1 MYMVGTNSFN
11 VTSANDQYA
20 KVEKIYVHP
29 NYSHAAYD
37 WDLALVKL
45 THPLLFTDY
54 VRPVCVPGA
63 EMAPIFNADTLTT
76 VTGWGA
82 IYEGGKFYQNNL
94 ELKNVFIAFVCD
106 QPREV
111 PFATSVA

>member
-1 MYMVGTNSFN
+1 MYMVGTNIFN
-11 VTSANDQYA
+11 VTSENDQYA
-20 KVEKIYVHP
+20 QVEKIFVHP
-29 NYSHAAYD
+29 NYERGYD

-63 EMAPIFNADTLTT
+63 ELAPEFSADTLTT

-82 IYEGGKFYQNNL
+82 IYEGGKLHHNKITHTYTPKNNQ
-94 ELKNVFIAFVCD
+94 KPKK
-106 QPREV
+106 QH
-111 PFATSVA
+111 T